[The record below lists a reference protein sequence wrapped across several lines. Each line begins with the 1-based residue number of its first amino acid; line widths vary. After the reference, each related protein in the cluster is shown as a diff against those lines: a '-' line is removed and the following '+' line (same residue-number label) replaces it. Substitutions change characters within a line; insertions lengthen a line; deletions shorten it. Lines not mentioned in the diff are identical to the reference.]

1 MRKYPEEMQ
10 CVCKKDKVIQAK
22 KIWESN
28 YKTTIIELEELKDKH
43 KEMEK
48 EKKDVEGKYASIK
61 EVYEQTKI
69 LSEQTKIKL
78 KNHHQEKETSE
89 EIIKALRKNKDRQCS
104 KQKITDKTITDKF
117 RKKNQWKEWKKK
129 AV

>member
-48 EKKDVEGKYASIK
+48 EKKDVERKYASIK
-61 EVYEQTKI
+61 EVYE
-69 LSEQTKIKL
+69 
-78 KNHHQEKETSE
+78 
-89 EIIKALRKNKDRQCS
+89 
-104 KQKITDKTITDKF
+104 
-117 RKKNQWKEWKKK
+117 
-129 AV
+129 